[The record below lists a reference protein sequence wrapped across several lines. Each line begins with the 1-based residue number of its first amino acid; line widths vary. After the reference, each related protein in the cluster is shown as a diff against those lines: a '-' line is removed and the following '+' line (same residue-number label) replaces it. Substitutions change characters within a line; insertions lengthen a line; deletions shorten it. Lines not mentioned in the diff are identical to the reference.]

1 MDRLKQLTEK
11 LSRDYADYRT
21 AALAAT
27 KESILDRS
35 YRHAICGEWQYFLEL
50 EYGPDEEGYR
60 DDENDE
66 RIDVLLG
73 LGNIFTELVDYSAN
87 LDSFEFGVSDCL
99 YNTLDGFLELY
110 RVRDGGKEHVF
121 RRAARTP

>member
-27 KESILDRS
+27 KESMFNRS
-35 YRHAICGEWQYFLEL
+35 YSHAICGEWQYFLEL
-50 EYGPDEEGYR
+50 KYGPDEEGCR

-66 RIDVLLG
+66 GIEALLG
-73 LGNIFTELVDYSAN
+73 LGNIFTELVEYSAG
-87 LDSFEFGVSDCL
+87 LDSFEFGISDYL
-99 YNTLDGFLELY
+99 QHTLDGFLELY
-110 RVRDGGKEHVF
+110 RVRDGGREHVF
-121 RRAARTP
+121 RTPARTP